1 MEIEG
6 FTDLRLII
14 DDEVKDRFPDLN
26 VLLAELDSVR
36 VSEYSNELEEFKL
49 EIYDKLRKR
58 YRLESLKDDPLV
70 KTYRSFFWRIGID
83 PTKIRPAAEALLR
96 RILSGRG
103 IPRINTLV
111 DSYNL
116 ASAESGIALAA
127 FDSEKIDGDMVMRFA
142 KEGEEFHGI
151 GMRKPKTL
159 RGGEIVVADS
169 SRLVAIYPYRDAEYS
184 KVTLGT
190 ERVCLMV
197 CGVPGIRLEVL
208 KDAGKLAADYIIRF
222 CWGELLRGFE
232 LGKS

>member
-1 MEIEG
+1 MS
-6 FTDLRLII
+6 LKLVI
-14 DDEVKDRFPDLN
+14 DEEVRDRFPDLN
-26 VLLAELDSVR
+26 VLLMELDSVK
-36 VSEYSNELEEFKL
+36 VLEYSEELERFKS

-58 YRLESLKDDPLV
+58 YKLESLKDDPLV
-70 KTYRSFFWRIGID
+70 KTYRNFFWRIGID

-127 FDSEKIDGDMVMRFA
+127 FDSEKIDGDMIMRFA
-142 KEGEEFHGI
+142 KEGEEFIGI

-184 KVTLGT
+184 KVTLKT
-190 ERVCLMV
+190 EKVCLMI
-197 CGVPGIRLEVL
+197 CGVPGIRIEVL
-208 KDAGKLAADYIIRF
+208 KNAGRLAADYILRF
-222 CWGELLRGFE
+222 CG
-232 LGKS
+232 GKSLNEL

>member
-6 FTDLRLII
+6 FMDLKLII
-14 DDEVKDRFPDLN
+14 DEEVKDRFPDLN
-26 VLLAELDSVR
+26 VLLTEIDSVK
-36 VSEYSNELEEFKL
+36 VSEYSQELEEFKL
-49 EIYDKLRKR
+49 EICDKLRKR

-127 FDSEKIDGDMVMRFA
+127 FDLEKIDGDMVMRFA
-142 KEGEEFHGI
+142 REGEEFHGI
-151 GMRKPKTL
+151 GMKKPKTL

-184 KVTLGT
+184 KVTLRT
-190 ERVCLMV
+190 EKVCLMV
-197 CGVPGIRLEVL
+197 CGVPGIRVEVL
-208 KDAGKLAADYIIRF
+208 KNAGRLAVDYILRFCGGKLLN
-222 CWGELLRGFE
+222 EL
-232 LGKS
+232 

>member
-6 FTDLRLII
+6 FMDLRLII
-14 DDEVKDRFPDLN
+14 DEEVKDRFPDIN
-26 VLLAELDSVR
+26 VLLMVIDSVK
-36 VSEYSNELEEFKL
+36 VSEYSQELEEFKL

-127 FDSEKIDGDMVMRFA
+127 FDLEKIDGDMVMRFA
-142 KEGEEFHGI
+142 REGEEFHGI
-151 GMRKPKTL
+151 GMKKPKIL

-184 KVTLGT
+184 KVMLST

-197 CGVPGIRLEVL
+197 CGVPGIGVEAL
-208 KDAGKLAADYIIRF
+208 KNAGKLAADYILRF
-222 CWGELLRGFE
+222 CGGKLLNEL
-232 LGKS
+232 

>member
-1 MEIEG
+1 M
-6 FTDLRLII
+6 TLKLVI
-14 DDEVKDRFPDLN
+14 DEEVKDRFPDLN
-26 VLLAELDSVR
+26 VLLMELDSVK
-36 VSEYSNELEEFKL
+36 VLEYSEELERFKS

-58 YRLESLKDDPLV
+58 YKLESLKDDPLV
-70 KTYRSFFWRIGID
+70 KTYRNFFWRIGID

-127 FDSEKIDGDMVMRFA
+127 FDSEKIDGDMIMRFA
-142 KEGEEFHGI
+142 KEGEEFIGI
-151 GMRKPKTL
+151 GMRKPKIL

-184 KVTLGT
+184 KVTLKT
-190 ERVCLMV
+190 EKVCLMI
-197 CGVPGIRLEVL
+197 CGVPGIRIEVL
-208 KDAGKLAADYIIRF
+208 KNAGRLAADYILRF
-222 CWGELLRGFE
+222 CG
-232 LGKS
+232 GKSLNEL

>member
-1 MEIEG
+1 MS
-6 FTDLRLII
+6 LKLVI
-14 DDEVKDRFPDLN
+14 DEEVRDRFPDLN
-26 VLLAELDSVR
+26 VLLMELDSVK
-36 VSEYSNELEEFKL
+36 VLEYSEELERFKS

-70 KTYRSFFWRIGID
+70 KTYRNFFWRIGID

-116 ASAESGIALAA
+116 ASVESGIALAA
-127 FDSEKIDGDMVMRFA
+127 FDSEKIDGDMIMRFA
-142 KEGEEFHGI
+142 KEGEEFLGI

-159 RGGEIVVADS
+159 KGGEIVVADS

-184 KVTLGT
+184 KVTLKT
-190 ERVCLMV
+190 EKVCLMI
-197 CGVPGIRLEVL
+197 CGVPGIRIEVL
-208 KDAGKLAADYIIRF
+208 KNAGRLAADYILRF
-222 CWGELLRGFE
+222 CG
-232 LGKS
+232 GKSLNEL

>member
-1 MEIEG
+1 MS
-6 FTDLRLII
+6 LKLVI
-14 DDEVKDRFPDLN
+14 DEEVRDRFPDLN
-26 VLLAELDSVR
+26 VLLMELDSVK
-36 VSEYSNELEEFKL
+36 VLEYSEELERFKS

-58 YRLESLKDDPLV
+58 YKLESLKDDPLV
-70 KTYRSFFWRIGID
+70 KTYRNFFWRIGID

-127 FDSEKIDGDMVMRFA
+127 FDSEKIDGDMIMRFA
-142 KEGEEFHGI
+142 KEGEEFIGI

-184 KVTLGT
+184 KVTLKT
-190 ERVCLMV
+190 EKVCLMI
-197 CGVPGIRLEVL
+197 CGVPGIRIEVL
-208 KDAGKLAADYIIRF
+208 RNAGRLAADYILRF
-222 CWGELLRGFE
+222 CG
-232 LGKS
+232 GKSLNEL

>member
-1 MEIEG
+1 M
-6 FTDLRLII
+6 TLKLVI
-14 DDEVKDRFPDLN
+14 DGEVRDRFPDLN
-26 VLLAELDSVR
+26 VLLMELDSVR
-36 VSEYSNELEEFKL
+36 VLEYSEELEGFKS

-58 YRLESLKDDPLV
+58 YKLESLKDDPLV
-70 KTYRSFFWRIGID
+70 KTYRNFFWRIGID

-127 FDSEKIDGDMVMRFA
+127 FDSEKIDGDMIMRFA
-142 KEGEEFHGI
+142 KEGEEFIGI

-184 KVTLGT
+184 KVTLKT
-190 ERVCLMV
+190 EKVCLMI
-197 CGVPGIRLEVL
+197 CGVPGIRIEVL
-208 KDAGKLAADYIIRF
+208 KNAGRLAADYILRF
-222 CWGELLRGFE
+222 CG
-232 LGKS
+232 GKSLNEL

>member
-1 MEIEG
+1 MKFMKMEG
-6 FTDLRLII
+6 FMSLKLVI
-14 DDEVKDRFPDLN
+14 DEEVRNRFPDLN
-26 VLLAELDSVR
+26 VLLMELDSVK
-36 VSEYSNELEEFKL
+36 VLEYSEELERFKS

-58 YRLESLKDDPLV
+58 YKLESLKDDPLV
-70 KTYRSFFWRIGID
+70 KTYRNFFWRIGID

-127 FDSEKIDGDMVMRFA
+127 FDSEKIDGDMIMRFA
-142 KEGEEFHGI
+142 KEGEEFLGI

-184 KVTLGT
+184 KVTLKT
-190 ERVCLMV
+190 EKVCLMI
-197 CGVPGIRLEVL
+197 CGVPGIRIEVL
-208 KDAGKLAADYIIRF
+208 KNAGRLAADYILRF
-222 CWGELLRGFE
+222 CG
-232 LGKS
+232 GKSLNEL

>member
-1 MEIEG
+1 M
-6 FTDLRLII
+6 TLKLVI
-14 DDEVKDRFPDLN
+14 DEEVRNRFPDLN
-26 VLLAELDSVR
+26 VLLMELDSVK
-36 VSEYSNELEEFKL
+36 VLEYSEELERFKS

-58 YRLESLKDDPLV
+58 YKLESLKDDPLV
-70 KTYRSFFWRIGID
+70 KTYRNFFWRIGID

-127 FDSEKIDGDMVMRFA
+127 FDSEKIDGDMIMRFA
-142 KEGEEFHGI
+142 KEGEEFLGI

-184 KVTLGT
+184 KVTLKT
-190 ERVCLMV
+190 EKVCLMI
-197 CGVPGIRLEVL
+197 CGVPGIRIEVL
-208 KDAGKLAADYIIRF
+208 KNAGRLAADYILRF
-222 CWGELLRGFE
+222 CG
-232 LGKS
+232 GKSLNEL

>member
-1 MEIEG
+1 M
-6 FTDLRLII
+6 TLKLVI
-14 DDEVKDRFPDLN
+14 DEEVRDRFPDLN
-26 VLLAELDSVR
+26 VLLMELDSVK
-36 VSEYSNELEEFKL
+36 VLEYSEELERFKS

-58 YRLESLKDDPLV
+58 YKLESLKDDPLV
-70 KTYRSFFWRIGID
+70 KTYRNFFWRIGID

-127 FDSEKIDGDMVMRFA
+127 FDSEKIDGDMIMRFA
-142 KEGEEFHGI
+142 KEGEEFIGI

-184 KVTLGT
+184 KVTLKT
-190 ERVCLMV
+190 EKVCLMI
-197 CGVPGIRLEVL
+197 CGVPGIRIEVL
-208 KDAGKLAADYIIRF
+208 KNAGRLAADYILRF
-222 CWGELLRGFE
+222 CG
-232 LGKS
+232 GKSLNEL

>member
-6 FTDLRLII
+6 FMDLKLII
-14 DDEVKDRFPDLN
+14 DEEVKDRFPDLN
-26 VLLAELDSVR
+26 VLLTEIDSVK
-36 VSEYSNELEEFKL
+36 VSEYSQELEEFKL
-49 EIYDKLRKR
+49 EICDKLRKR

-111 DSYNL
+111 DSYNR

-127 FDSEKIDGDMVMRFA
+127 FDLEKIDGDMVMRFA
-142 KEGEEFHGI
+142 REGEEFHGI
-151 GMRKPKTL
+151 GMKKPKTL

-184 KVTLGT
+184 KVTLRT
-190 ERVCLMV
+190 EKVCLMV
-197 CGVPGIRLEVL
+197 CGVPGIRVEVL
-208 KDAGKLAADYIIRF
+208 KNAGRLAVDYILRFCGGKLLN
-222 CWGELLRGFE
+222 EL
-232 LGKS
+232 

>member
-6 FTDLRLII
+6 FMDLRLII
-14 DDEVKDRFPDLN
+14 DEEVKDRFPDLN
-26 VLLAELDSVR
+26 VLLMGIDSVE
-36 VSEYSNELEEFKL
+36 VSEYSQELEEFKL
-49 EIYDKLRKR
+49 EICDKLRKR

-127 FDSEKIDGDMVMRFA
+127 FDLEKIDGDMVMRFA
-142 KEGEEFHGI
+142 REGEEFHGI
-151 GMRKPKTL
+151 GMKKPKIL

-184 KVTLGT
+184 KVTPRT

-197 CGVPGIRLEVL
+197 CGVPGIGIEVL
-208 KDAGKLAADYIIRF
+208 KNAGRLAVDYILRFCGGKLLN
-222 CWGELLRGFE
+222 EL
-232 LGKS
+232 